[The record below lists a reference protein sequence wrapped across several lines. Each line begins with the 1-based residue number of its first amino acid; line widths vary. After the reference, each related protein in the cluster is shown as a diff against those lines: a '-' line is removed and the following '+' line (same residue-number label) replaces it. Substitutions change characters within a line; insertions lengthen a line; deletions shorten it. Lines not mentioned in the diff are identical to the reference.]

1 MKQDT
6 LHGDPE
12 AERLTS
18 SWVIDPRH
26 SSVEFAI
33 SHLGIGLVKGR
44 FRNVSGSVEMDES
57 EPSRSTVV
65 VEIEPKSV
73 DTGQALR
80 DMQLRGRD
88 FFDTQRFPWIRFRSR
103 SVTDL
108 GPGRFL
114 LQGELSLRGRTGIVA
129 LEVSARGRAVDP
141 EGYEREG
148 FAASSVID
156 RREFGMLWNQETP
169 GGGLLLGTAV
179 GVAVELEL
187 VRSEPEPDVA

>member
-1 MKQDT
+1 MKRNS
-6 LHGDPE
+6 LGHDPE

-18 SWVIDPRH
+18 SWIIDPRH
-26 SSVEFAI
+26 SSIEFAI

-44 FRNVSGSVEMDES
+44 FLNMSGVVEMDES
-57 EPSRSTVV
+57 DPSRSTVV
-65 VEIEPKSV
+65 VEIEPRSV

-88 FFDTQRFPWIRFRSR
+88 FFHTQRYPWIRFRSR

-114 LQGELSLRGRTGIVA
+114 LQGELSLRGRTGTVA
-129 LEVSARGRAVDP
+129 LEVSSRGRAVDP
-141 EGYEREG
+141 EGCEREG

-156 RREFGMLWNQETP
+156 RREFGMIWNQETP
-169 GGGLLLGTAV
+169 GGGLLLGTTV
-179 GVAVELEL
+179 GIAVELEL
-187 VRSEPEPDVA
+187 VRSGPFPDAA

>member
-1 MKQDT
+1 MKQDS
-6 LHGDPE
+6 LRHDPE
-12 AERLTS
+12 AEQLTS
-18 SWVIDPRH
+18 SWIIDPRH

-44 FRNVSGSVEMDES
+44 FRNVNGTVEMDEAA
-57 EPSRSTVV
+57 PSRSTVV

-88 FFDTQRFPWIRFRSR
+88 FFHTQRFPWIRFRSR

-129 LEVSARGRAVDP
+129 LEVSSRGRAVDS
-141 EGYEREG
+141 EGCEREG
-148 FAASSVID
+148 FTASSVID
-156 RREFGMLWNQETP
+156 RREFGMIWNQETP
-169 GGGLLLGTAV
+169 GGGLLLGATV
-179 GVAVELEL
+179 GIAVELEL
-187 VRSEPEPDVA
+187 VRLEPVPDVA